1 MSGREKL
8 KLQIDIYRDLKVQ
21 NERDYYQFCN
31 IADEWAREREA
42 ASKARM
48 TVYEMV
54 ADRLQAI
61 LEELEKEE
69 DENDHR

>member
-1 MSGREKL
+1 MNGIEKL
-8 KLQIDIYRDLKVQ
+8 KLQIDIYRDLKRQ
-21 NERDYYQFCN
+21 NEHDYYQFCN
-31 IADEWAREREA
+31 ITDEWAREREA

>member
-1 MSGREKL
+1 MNGREKL

-31 IADEWAREREA
+31 IADDWAREREA
-42 ASKARM
+42 VSKARM

-69 DENDHR
+69 DDGK

>member
-1 MSGREKL
+1 MSGKEKL
-8 KLQIDIYRDLKVQ
+8 KLQIDIYRDLKRQ
-21 NERDYYQFCN
+21 NEHDYYQFCN
-31 IADEWAREREA
+31 IEDEWAREREA

-61 LEELEKEE
+61 MEDLESEKEE
-69 DENDHR
+69 DDGK

>member
-1 MSGREKL
+1 MSGKEKL

-31 IADEWAREREA
+31 IADGWAREREA

-54 ADRLQAI
+54 ADRLQEI